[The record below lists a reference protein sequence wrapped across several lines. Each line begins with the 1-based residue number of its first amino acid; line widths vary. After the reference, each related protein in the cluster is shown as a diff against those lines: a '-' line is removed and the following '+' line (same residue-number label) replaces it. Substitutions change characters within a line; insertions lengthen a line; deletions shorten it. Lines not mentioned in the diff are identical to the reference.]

1 MENFTTTT
9 EAELRIFYVSCTEA
23 EYSTF
28 VITDGNNLARLDNDF
43 VKLQKFLKCFEAQFA
58 DNVNN
63 FAKMYSEFELPK
75 QKLSGF
81 AKYIADGG
89 RIWD

>member
-1 MENFTTTT
+1 
-9 EAELRIFYVSCTEA
+9 
-23 EYSTF
+23 
-28 VITDGNNLARLDNDF
+28 LAPLDNDF
-43 VKLQKFLKCFEAQFA
+43 VKLKKFLKCFEAQFT
-58 DNVNN
+58 DDVFT

-75 QKLSGF
+75 PKLSGF